1 MLQRPQEKN
10 SWQPGLRRI
19 FRPHDNDDDND
30 DDEDVEIP
38 RKNFFGPSQFYCVET
53 ICAPC
58 GVVIAWTKFDRSE
71 SPTNILNFLKK
82 VYPTEQSRPSYICI
96 DKACQVLCTAI
107 KNKSWLI
114 WERTTR
120 FIVDAYH
127 YINHHKL
134 DYLCH
139 KWCNPGPL
147 NGSAPNLIKIA
158 YDKQGQ
164 PYFQRAFNTQVFISI
179 YFNVIA
185 LLIKL

>member
-1 MLQRPQEKN
+1 MLQRPQEKH
-10 SWQPGLRRI
+10 SWQPGLCRI
-19 FRPHDNDDDND
+19 FRPHDNDDDED
-30 DDEDVEIP
+30 EDEDVEIP

-71 SPTNILNFLKK
+71 SPTNILKK

-114 WERTTR
+114 WERTTW

-134 DYLCH
+134 DYFCR

-158 YDKQGQ
+158 YDKQGR

-185 LLIKL
+185 LLIKF